1 MTRPVA
7 TAKLIRQFLASRE
20 QILSERTKII
30 SRLNAISEALY
41 GPNPA
46 PFSDPA
52 EFSAPAPVEK
62 KARRKQKRL
71 PSPGTKEVSHL
82 KDVVESPVLDT
93 DVSTVT
99 APAAVPAAAAAVL
112 EVVTI
117 PKPAPLSPGELAA
130 ILNMALNERPAK
142 SPTAKSL
149 GIPPITEKQLVA
161 LAAILPPPRHIQPEV
176 ARETIMSLSLG
187 CVLSDPEVMG
197 FLLNNGIQTV
207 GHLCESLGKLDQLK
221 RNERAL
227 ILARLYQHLQKALQR
242 QPNAA

>member
-62 KARRKQKRL
+62 KARRKIRRL
-71 PSPGTKEVSHL
+71 PLPET
-82 KDVVESPVLDT
+82 
-93 DVSTVT
+93 
-99 APAAVPAAAAAVL
+99 VPAAAAAVL

-227 ILARLYQHLQKALQR
+227 ILARLYQHLQKALQA